1 MLFLKKNDSI
11 NHLLR
16 VSGIILSLDYVLAM
30 TKYCYL
36 KQKSLSNFITP
47 DENESL
53 NLIATENDFKI
64 EDPPNNC
71 QIEN

>member
-16 VSGIILSLDYVLAM
+16 VSGILSLDYVLTM

-36 KQKSLSNFITP
+36 KQKSLSNFINP
-47 DENESL
+47 DEIESL

-64 EDPPNNC
+64 EDPP
-71 QIEN
+71 ITAK